1 MFCGGGERGYPP
13 HPTNR
18 LIMAGLI
25 STPEIPGKPG
35 AGTGPG
41 QYPEEPPSH
50 LPDPLRPPPPNWNK
64 QPDSYRNGYES
75 CTGGLRPQT
84 PGRD

>member
-1 MFCGGGERGYPP
+1 
-13 HPTNR
+13 
-18 LIMAGLI
+18 MAGPI

-50 LPDPLRPPPPNWNK
+50 LPDPLRPPYP
-64 QPDSYRNGYES
+64 
-75 CTGGLRPQT
+75 TGTSRPIPIGT
-84 PGRD
+84 GMNLVLGD